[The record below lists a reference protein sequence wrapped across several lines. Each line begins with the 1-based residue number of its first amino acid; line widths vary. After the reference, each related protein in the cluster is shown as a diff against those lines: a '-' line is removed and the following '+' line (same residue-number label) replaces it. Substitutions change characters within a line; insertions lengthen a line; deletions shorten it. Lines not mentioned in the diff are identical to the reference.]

1 MQNLTDAIA
10 GGLLRNSPALALR
23 LQGAEAELAQLEA
36 VRDVK
41 ATSILLPN
49 IREAYLQMVDG
60 IDQVLTY
67 DSERGREE
75 LRGILVDR
83 IKLIPDESGRFLWA
97 DYALG
102 LAALLPKNTDAEIMV
117 AGARYGRGLKLA

>member
-1 MQNLTDAIA
+1 VQNLTDAIA